1 MEQERE
7 NVRVIDD
14 PPKPQSSG
22 VFLFRWSIVLGFLV
36 AWMVVLIAAIWIK
49 AGVFRVLLP
58 AILVVL
64 LIYLLVCTLT
74 AIRSKS

>member
-22 VFLFRWSIVLGFLV
+22 VFLFRWSIVIGFLV

-58 AILVVL
+58 AILVQLYQLEGQVL
-64 LIYLLVCTLT
+64 LIKWMLVE
-74 AIRSKS
+74 